1 MVGVSSRAPRQGVV
15 AFFVLLLFLLSVTA
29 SNPGP
34 FPEDDAG
41 RAPPGVL
48 VKFVVEGGGVMECA
62 ETAAVDVEFETW
74 HLDPAEVERNG
85 IKMIP

>member
-1 MVGVSSRAPRQGVV
+1 MVGVPSRAPRQGVV
-15 AFFVLLLFLLSVTA
+15 ASSLLLLLLFVTT
-29 SNPGP
+29 SRPQP
-34 FPEDDAG
+34 SPEDDAG

-48 VKFVVEGGGVMECA
+48 VKFVVEGGGVLECA

-85 IKMIP
+85 MKMIP